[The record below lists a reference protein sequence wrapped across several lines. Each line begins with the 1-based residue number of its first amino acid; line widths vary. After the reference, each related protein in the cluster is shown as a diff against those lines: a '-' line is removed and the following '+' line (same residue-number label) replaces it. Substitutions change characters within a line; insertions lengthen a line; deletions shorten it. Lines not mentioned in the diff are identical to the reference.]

1 MGWKNVK
8 QHYRIGHIVKMADN
22 QLCIGSGYIPEIIVV
37 SLAGEIVKRYDRR
50 DGDLAR
56 YQEEIEAD
64 PALFTRLMREPDK
77 FERSIPVFS
86 FLGCKVI
93 EKQCEELGWPNV
105 THDGDVMHEN
115 TWFPTR
121 EQAIRAAKQ
130 SARSAIAGWGGAVER
145 VKDELVRMTRELDT
159 AKADL
164 VALDAAYP
172 DVAQEKA

>member
-8 QHYRIGHIVKMADN
+8 QHYRISHIVRVAND

-37 SLAGEIVKRYDRR
+37 SLAGEIIKRYDRR

-64 PALFTRLMREPDK
+64 PVLFAQLMREPDK
-77 FERSIPVFS
+77 FDHSIPVFS
-86 FLGCKVI
+86 FLGCEII

-105 THDGDVMHEN
+105 THDGDVMYEN

-130 SARSAIAGWGGAVER
+130 DARSAISGWGGALERVQDELER
-145 VKDELVRMTRELDT
+145 VKRQLDG

-164 VALDAAYP
+164 AALEAAYP
-172 DVAQEKA
+172 DAVAAAK